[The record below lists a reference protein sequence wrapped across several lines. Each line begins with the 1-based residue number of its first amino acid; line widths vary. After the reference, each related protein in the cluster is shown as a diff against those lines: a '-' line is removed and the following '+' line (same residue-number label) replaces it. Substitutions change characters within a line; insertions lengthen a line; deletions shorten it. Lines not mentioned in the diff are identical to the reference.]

1 MCAMKSLPT
10 MVILAAMS
18 VALFA
23 AEEEAQDPRKYRI
36 RHKSTVRQKY
46 FFSSTLYVLNGRFF
60 NLL

>member
-10 MVILAAMS
+10 LVILAAMS

-36 RHKSTVRQKY
+36 INRQ
-46 FFSSTLYVLNGRFF
+46 
-60 NLL
+60 